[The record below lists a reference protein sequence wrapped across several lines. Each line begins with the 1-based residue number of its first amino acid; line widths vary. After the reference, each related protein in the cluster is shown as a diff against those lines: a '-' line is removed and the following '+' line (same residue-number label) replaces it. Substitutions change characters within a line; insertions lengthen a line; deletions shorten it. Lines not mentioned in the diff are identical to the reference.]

1 MDGDE
6 CFDFAG
12 AFQVSLGDLSDDGTF
27 TLGEVES
34 GLESFAL
41 EGFFDES
48 RDFADLGGTDD
59 EINERIFLANFFG
72 SELGHASGDADDD
85 FWSVG
90 FDDIEFTEEG
100 EGFVFGFS
108 ADRAGVEKDDLSFS
122 PVSGGFEAK
131 FLEIE
136 GHLFTVFFVHLAA
149 PCLDKVGASLCL
161 WCGWF
166 CARLKESDVAHFSN
180 AG

>member
-1 MDGDE
+1 M
-6 CFDFAG
+6 
-12 AFQVSLGDLSDDGTF
+12 GDLSDDGTF